1 MPAGAPRDG
10 SLIPTRRT
18 TPWLKFTGEDIIGG
32 TSKKPT
38 YFDDEF
44 KAYPKPDRLN
54 EPACSLMKTEIRD
67 GKGSSVLWQDAS
79 YRFTQIFTGSMEL
92 WGDSAVA
99 FEPMS
104 AKADAFNN
112 YDHLAILSDGETF

>member
-1 MPAGAPRDG
+1 MHPYFRVDDVSKTKVIMDHACKSQLHVSMPAGAPRDG

-54 EPACSLMKTEIRD
+54 ESACSLMKTEIRD

-92 WGDSAVA
+92 
-99 FEPMS
+99 
-104 AKADAFNN
+104 
-112 YDHLAILSDGETF
+112 